1 MAEGIVS
8 GRRGLDRLRP
18 SEALTDRSPDMQ
30 QTVTASDLSRLPAQH
45 ATPTELAQLRAQ
57 IVRLEAELALYA
69 L

>member
-1 MAEGIVS
+1 
-8 GRRGLDRLRP
+8 
-18 SEALTDRSPDMQ
+18 MQ

-69 L
+69 FQYGLTHEARRLLDARIQGIGSFNL